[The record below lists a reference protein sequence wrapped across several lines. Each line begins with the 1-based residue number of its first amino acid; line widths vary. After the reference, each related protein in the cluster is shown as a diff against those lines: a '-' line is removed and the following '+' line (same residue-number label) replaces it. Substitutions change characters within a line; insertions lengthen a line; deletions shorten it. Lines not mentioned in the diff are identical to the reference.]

1 MGLKGT
7 FHQTCCKFVGMVM
20 AWDFLDIR
28 FEENAHVI
36 NKVCH

>member
-1 MGLKGT
+1 MGLEGT
-7 FHQTCCKFVGMVM
+7 FPQTCCKYVSTVM
-20 AWDFLDIR
+20 AWDILHIR